1 MSTGG
6 ELALEIVTSFQNIG
20 GVASERSVHLCW
32 IKTLLYD
39 ERMVRRQP
47 AEKLYSAFSFCQ
59 LAEQLT

>member
-47 AEKLYSAFSFCQ
+47 AEKL
-59 LAEQLT
+59 